1 MLICLLF
8 GPWLDLGILL
18 FVVVKMPS
26 RWQRFKAS
34 ISPDRSPI
42 FAAAPTQK
50 GRSDIAGRGSS
61 PPSYTTDPEKEG
73 PQITVEVVSHPEEL
87 STAKKPNA
95 FDKITRA
102 AGSSNVFFAM
112 LAIIG
117 VWVILGIVY
126 GTTDTWQIIMQNA
139 SSIQVYVTD
148 ILLIRQQSNASRA
161 LMTTLAEIQS
171 RNKTCERLLRQIPGC
186 QWMETHKDEPKQLL
200 VNGRPIEDEVEE
212 NLYMVNGKPSRF
224 QYVWTK
230 TCHVMSSTLGSLWS
244 FIVYWIGIFV
254 WVGIGKVYDFSDTWQ
269 LYINTAVA
277 VVLTF
282 TSVFLQNVQQQ
293 QEDSLDKCLEYALK
307 IDAEVEHRLRELTED
322 YKPNPIFEIAPPP
335 RGRLERYIDNFAD
348 CMGSLIGVIISLA
361 FTIGWVAVGP
371 LLQFDD
377 NWWLII
383 GTFTGLV
390 GFIDG
395 FVLRNLYC
403 RGERTVGD
411 EFKHIAWSDG
421 KVLDL
426 LNVEVPEKRIE
437 KRALDTRISIA
448 TGDALGSTFASV
460 AAVGFVI
467 SLLVIAT
474 IMRWSTTGQLLCNTP
489 TMIIEGFLLLVL
501 IQAHVISNEE
511 RGVEFNGVLKRRL
524 LLNSYVHSLDSFLD

>member
-1 MLICLLF
+1 
-8 GPWLDLGILL
+8 
-18 FVVVKMPS
+18 MPS
-26 RWQRFKAS
+26 LWQRIKTS
-34 ISPDRSPI
+34 ISPVRSPI

-50 GRSDIAGRGSS
+50 VRMDIAGRRSS
-61 PPSYTTDPEKEG
+61 PPSYTSDPEKSG
-73 PQITVEVVSHPEEL
+73 AQISVTIISDPEEL
-87 STAKKPNA
+87 TTKKKLNV
-95 FDKITRA
+95 FDKITRL
-102 AGSSNVFFAM
+102 AGSSEVFFIMMA
-112 LAIIG
+112 LIA
-117 VWVILGIVY
+117 VWVLLGIIY

-148 ILLIRQQSNASRA
+148 ILLIRQQQNASRS

-186 QWMETHKDEPKQLL
+186 QWMETHKDDPKELL
-200 VNGRPIEDEVEE
+200 VNGRPVEDEVEE
-212 NLYMVNGKPSRF
+212 NLYMVNGRPSRF

-230 TCHVMSSTLGSLWS
+230 TCHAVSTVLGSLWA
-244 FIVYWIGIFV
+244 FIFYWIGILV
-254 WVGIGKVYDFSDTWQ
+254 WVGIGKLYDFSDTWQ

-282 TSVFLQNVQQQ
+282 TSVFLQNIQQQ
-293 QEDSLDKCLEYALK
+293 QEDSLEKCLEYALK

-322 YKPNPIFEIAPPP
+322 FKPNPIFEIAPPP

-348 CMGSLIGVIISLA
+348 AMGSMLGVVISVV
-361 FTIGWVAVGP
+361 FTIAWVAVGP

-377 NWWLII
+377 NWVLII

-403 RGERTVGD
+403 REEKIVGD
-411 EFKHIAWSDG
+411 EFNRIAWSDR

-426 LNVEVPEKRIE
+426 LNVEVPEKTMG
-437 KRALDTRISIA
+437 KRKMDTRISIA
-448 TGDALGSTFASV
+448 TGDALGSTAVSV
-460 AAVGFVI
+460 GAVGFVI
-467 SLLVIAT
+467 LLLVIASA
-474 IMRWSTTGQLLCNTP
+474 MQWSTTGQLLCNTP

-501 IQAHVISNEE
+501 IQAHNIANEE

-524 LLNSYVHSLDSFLD
+524 LLNSYVHSLDGYM